1 MSRFNCIHC
10 SYNTNSSSSWNKHT
24 LTKKH
29 LKNIETH
36 DTIREEL
43 VEQCNSYGFKN
54 MDTKTNTELSKIL
67 ENPDKYRFTHL
78 VLNELN
84 TFHEY
89 QNIQLFCE
97 YMKTE
102 QGYELRLRF
111 ENILKEIDVPAN
123 VLNEFYTLLG
133 ITI

>member
-1 MSRFNCIHC
+1 
-10 SYNTNSSSSWNKHT
+10 
-24 LTKKH
+24 
-29 LKNIETH
+29 LKNIETL
-36 DTIREEL
+36 DTTREEL

-89 QNIQLFCE
+89 QNIQLFCD

-111 ENILKEIDVPAN
+111 ENILKEIDVPPN